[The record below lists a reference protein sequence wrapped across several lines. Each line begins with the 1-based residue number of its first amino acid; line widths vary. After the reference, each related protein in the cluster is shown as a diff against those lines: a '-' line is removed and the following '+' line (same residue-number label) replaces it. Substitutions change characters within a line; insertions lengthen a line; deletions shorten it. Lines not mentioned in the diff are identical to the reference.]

1 MSTLRDQRR
10 QAADLVRL
18 REVRM
23 RAAAARLA
31 EARVATAAAERARA
45 EADAA
50 ADNAAAAH
58 KGAKEDLTRD
68 PAEAERLLAMLDRRR
83 FERSMAIEALTDAR
97 DAEHKCLDQ
106 EAERR
111 KAMILAQARHDVL
124 AERLQAL
131 HRRAGRMEEERVALD
146 AEDVRRFR

>member
-1 MSTLRDQRR
+1 VSALSDQRR

-45 EADAA
+45 EADATADLA
-50 ADNAAAAH
+50 ADAH
-58 KGAKEDLTRD
+58 RSAKDGLTQD
-68 PAEAERLLAMLDRRR
+68 PGEAERLLAVLDRRR
-83 FERSMAIEALTDAR
+83 FERSLAIEALTDAR
-97 DAEHKCLDQ
+97 DAEHARVR
-106 EAERR
+106 EEGERR
-111 KAMILAQARHDVL
+111 RAMILAQARHDVL

-131 HRRAGRMEEERVALD
+131 HRRARRQDEERVALD

>member
-1 MSTLRDQRR
+1 MSALTDQRR

-23 RAAAARLA
+23 RAAAARLT
-31 EARVATAAAERARA
+31 EARLATAAAERARA

-50 ADNAAAAH
+50 ADLAAEAH
-58 KGAKEDLTRD
+58 KGAKAGLTQD
-68 PAEAERLLAMLDRRR
+68 PGEAARLLAVLDRRR
-83 FERSMAIEALTDAR
+83 FERSLASEALNEAR
-97 DAEHKCLDQ
+97 DAEQTRVQ
-106 EAERR
+106 EESERR
-111 KAMILAQARHDVL
+111 KAVILARARHDVL

-131 HRRAGRMEEERVALD
+131 HHRAARQDEERVALD

>member
-1 MSTLRDQRR
+1 MSALGDQRR

-31 EARVATAAAERARA
+31 EARSATAAAERARA

-50 ADNAAAAH
+50 ADLAAAAARSARE
-58 KGAKEDLTRD
+58 GLTED
-68 PAEAERLLAMLDRRR
+68 PGEAERLLAVLDRRR
-83 FERSMAIEALTDAR
+83 FERSIAIGTLSDAR
-97 DAEHKCLDQ
+97 DAEHARIGE

-131 HRRAGRMEEERVALD
+131 HRRAAGIEEERVALD

>member
-1 MSTLRDQRR
+1 MTALADQRR
-10 QAADLVRL
+10 QTADLVRL

-50 ADNAAAAH
+50 ADDAAAAH
-58 KGAKEDLTRD
+58 TGAKAGLTQD
-68 PAEAERLLAMLDRRR
+68 PGEAERLLAVLDRRR
-83 FERSMAIEALTDAR
+83 FERSLAIEALTDAR
-97 DAEHKCLDQ
+97 DAEHARVK
-106 EAERR
+106 EEGERR

-124 AERLQAL
+124 AERLGTLA
-131 HRRAGRMEEERVALD
+131 RRARSMEEERAALE

>member
-23 RAAAARLA
+23 RAAAVRLA
-31 EARVATAAAERARA
+31 EARAATAAAERARV

-50 ADNAAAAH
+50 ADHAADAH
-58 KGAKEDLTRD
+58 RGAKEGLTQE
-68 PAEAERLLAMLDRRR
+68 PAQAERLLAVLDRRR
-83 FERSMAIEALTDAR
+83 FERSLAIEALSDAR
-97 DAEHKCLDQ
+97 DAEHKRLDE

-111 KAMILAQARHDVL
+111 RAMILAQARHDVL

-131 HRRAGRMEEERVALD
+131 HRRAGRFEEERVALD